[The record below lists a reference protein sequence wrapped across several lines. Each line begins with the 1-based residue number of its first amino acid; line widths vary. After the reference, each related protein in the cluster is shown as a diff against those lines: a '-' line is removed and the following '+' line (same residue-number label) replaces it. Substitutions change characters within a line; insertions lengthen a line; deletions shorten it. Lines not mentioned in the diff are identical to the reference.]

1 MATTTLGVTDI
12 DVLALSVRDRESRRL
27 ILEAITAY
35 RGGALRSSI
44 MSVWIAVV
52 HDVFSK
58 ARELAAQ
65 GDPAASAF
73 VRTLDAAIEHKSVSQ
88 MQAIERDLLNTARTL
103 LQLITQHEFDVLK
116 RIQDDRNLCAH
127 PAFITEDELFQPAPD
142 LVRSHLV
149 HALQCLLIHAPLQGK
164 SALNR
169 IRVDILSPSY
179 PVTRASIGTYV
190 AAKYLN
196 RSKDA
201 LVSNLVKVLL
211 KAIFLPDGQEF
222 LPKRRQLAWTL
233 SEVATSKTAI
243 FEEVARPMVATFF
256 DGVDDKELLN
266 LCVYLGAEPR
276 IWSWLSEPVRMRVT
290 KLLEDADVPTLK
302 LFMAFDAFSVPDLV
316 DFLLAK
322 FSGLDQDG
330 QIELISDTPR
340 KEFVGRAIAIYSS
353 AGNYRSAELH
363 GQALIVPLA
372 SQFTAEDVQKTLEA
386 VLGNSQISYASGT
399 PDVLLEVFK
408 LTQGLIETTRPHW
421 QHFVD
426 EMTAQH
432 GGKTDAH
439 YSYPSIRAKLSA

>member
-1 MATTTLGVTDI
+1 MTNYGVTDI

-35 RGGALRSSI
+35 RGGALRSAI
-44 MSVWIAVV
+44 MSIWIAVV
-52 HDVFSK
+52 HDIFSK

-65 GDPAASAF
+65 GDPGATDF
-73 VRTLDAAIEHKSVSQ
+73 VSNLDAAIEHKSVPK
-88 MQAIERDLLNTARTL
+88 MQAIERELLNIARTQ
-103 LQLITQHEFDVLK
+103 LQLVTQHEFDVLK

-149 HALQCLLIHAPLQGK
+149 HALQCLLVHAPLQGK

-179 PVTRASIGTYV
+179 PVTRDSIGTYV

-196 RSKDA
+196 RAKDA

-211 KAIFLPDGQEF
+211 KALFLPDAQEF
-222 LPKRRQLAWTL
+222 LAKRRQIAWTL

-243 FEEVARPMVATFF
+243 YEEVARPMVATFF
-256 DGVDDKELLN
+256 EGVDDASLLH

-276 IWSWLSEPVRMRVT
+276 IWAWLSEPVRLRVAR
-290 KLLEDADVPTLK
+290 LLENADVPTLK
-302 LFMAFDAFSVPDLV
+302 LFIAFDAFAVPDLA

-330 QIELISDTPR
+330 QVELISDTPR
-340 KEFVGRAIAIYSS
+340 KEFVGSAISIYSS
-353 AGNYRSAELH
+353 AGNYRSAEQH

-372 SQFTAEDVQKTLEA
+372 SYFSTEDVQRVLDA

-399 PDVLLEVFK
+399 PDVLVEVFK
-408 LTQGLIETTRPHW
+408 LTQNILEQTRPHW
-421 QHFVD
+421 QRFVD

-432 GGKTDAH
+432 GGKIDAH
-439 YSYPSIRAKLSA
+439 YSYPGIRTKLAAV

>member
-1 MATTTLGVTDI
+1 MTTYGVTDI

-44 MSVWIAVV
+44 MSIWIAVV
-52 HDVFSK
+52 HDTFSK

-73 VRTLDAAIEHKSVSQ
+73 VGTLDAAIEHKSVSQ
-88 MQAIERDLLNTARTL
+88 MQAIERDLLSTAR
-103 LQLITQHEFDVLK
+103 LQLQLVTQHEFDVLK

-149 HALQCLLIHAPLQGK
+149 HALQCLLVHAPLQGK

-169 IRVDILSPSY
+169 IRGDILSPSY
-179 PVTRASIGTYV
+179 PATRDGVGTYV

-196 RSKDA
+196 RAKDA

-211 KAIFLPDGQEF
+211 KALFLPDSQDF
-222 LPKRRQLAWTL
+222 LAKRRQLAWTL

-256 DGVDDKELLN
+256 DGVDDQNLLH

-276 IWSWLSEPVRMRVT
+276 IWNWFSEPVRMRVT

-302 LFMAFDAFSVPDLV
+302 LYMAFDAFAVPDLV

-322 FSGLDQDG
+322 FSGLDNDG

-340 KEFVGRAIAIYSS
+340 KEFVYRAIDIYAS
-353 AGNYRSAELH
+353 AGNYRTAEQY
-363 GQALIVPLA
+363 GQVLILPLA
-372 SQFTAEDVQKTLEA
+372 SFFSEQDVRKTLEA
-386 VLGNSQISYASGT
+386 VLGNSQISYGSGT
-399 PDVLLEVFK
+399 PDVVLEMFK
-408 LTQGLIETTRPHW
+408 LTHGLIEQTRPHW
-421 QHFVD
+421 QAFVD
-426 EMTAQH
+426 EMTNQN
-432 GGKTDAH
+432 GGKIDAH
-439 YSYPSIRAKLSA
+439 YSYPEIRTRLDSL

>member
-1 MATTTLGVTDI
+1 MTNLGVTDI

-44 MSVWIAVV
+44 MSIWIAVV
-52 HDVFSK
+52 HDTFSK
-58 ARELAAQ
+58 ARELASQ
-65 GDPAASAF
+65 GDIAAATF
-73 VRTLDAAIEHKSVSQ
+73 VGVLDAAIEHKSVPQ
-88 MQAIERDLLNTARTL
+88 MQGIERDLLNTARSK
-103 LQLITQHEFDVLK
+103 LQLVTQHELDVLK

-149 HALQCLLIHAPLQGK
+149 HALQCLLVHAPLQGK

-169 IRVDILSPSY
+169 IRNDILSLSY
-179 PVTRASIGTYV
+179 PVTRESIGAYV

-211 KAIFLPDGQEF
+211 KALFLPDGQEF
-222 LPKRRQLAWTL
+222 AAKRKQLVWTL

-256 DGVDDKELLN
+256 DGIDDQNLLH

-276 IWSWLSEPVRMRVT
+276 IWGWLSEPVRMRVT
-290 KLLEDADVPTLK
+290 KLLEQADVPTLK
-302 LFMAFDAFSVPDLV
+302 LFMAFDAFAVPDLA

-322 FSGLDQDG
+322 FSGLEQDDQID
-330 QIELISDTPR
+330 LISDAPR
-340 KEFVGRAIAIYSS
+340 KEFVDKAVTIYSS
-353 AGNYRSAELH
+353 AGNYRSAELY

-372 SQFTAEDVQKTLEA
+372 SFFSPDDVGRTLDA
-386 VLGNSQISYASGT
+386 ILGNSQISYASGT

-408 LTQGLIETTRPHW
+408 LTQSLLEQTRTHW
-421 QHFVD
+421 QRFVD
-426 EMTAQH
+426 EMTTQH
-432 GGKTDAH
+432 GGKVDAH
-439 YSYPSIRAKLSA
+439 YSYPSIRAKLAA

>member
-1 MATTTLGVTDI
+1 MTNYGVTDI

-35 RGGALRSSI
+35 RGGALRSAI
-44 MSVWIAVV
+44 MSIWIAIV
-52 HDVFSK
+52 HDIFSK

-65 GDPAASAF
+65 GDLAATSF
-73 VRTLDAAIEHKSVSQ
+73 VGVLDAAIEHKSVPQ
-88 MQAIERDLLNTARTL
+88 MQAIERELLNTARTQ

-116 RIQDDRNLCAH
+116 RTQDDRNLCAH
-127 PAFITEDELFQPAPD
+127 PAFVTEDELFQPAPD

-149 HALQCLLIHAPLQGK
+149 HALQCLLVHAPLQGK

-169 IRVDILSPSY
+169 IRGDILSPSY
-179 PVTRASIGTYV
+179 PATRDGVGTYV

-196 RSKDA
+196 RAKDA

-211 KAIFLPDGQEF
+211 KALFLPDGQDF
-222 LPKRRQLAWTL
+222 LAKRRQLAWTL

-256 DGVDDKELLN
+256 DGVDDQNLLH

-276 IWSWLSEPVRMRVT
+276 IWNWFSEPVRMRVT

-302 LFMAFDAFSVPDLV
+302 LYMAFDAFAVPDLV

-322 FSGLDQDG
+322 FSGLDNDG

-340 KEFVGRAIAIYSS
+340 KEFVDRAIAIYAS
-353 AGNYRSAELH
+353 AGNYRTAEQY
-363 GQALIVPLA
+363 GQVLILPLA
-372 SQFTAEDVQKTLEA
+372 SFFSERDVKRTLEA
-386 VLGNSQISYASGT
+386 VLGNSQISYGSGT
-399 PDVLLEVFK
+399 PDVVLEFFK
-408 LTQGLIETTRPHW
+408 LTQSLIEQTRPHW
-421 QHFVD
+421 QALVD
-426 EMTAQH
+426 EMTKQN
-432 GGKTDAH
+432 GGKIDAH
-439 YSYPSIRAKLSA
+439 YSYPAIRTRLDSL

>member
-1 MATTTLGVTDI
+1 MTTHGVTDI

-35 RGGALRSSI
+35 RGGALRSAI
-44 MSVWIAVV
+44 MSTWIAVV
-52 HDVFSK
+52 HDIFSK

-65 GDPAASAF
+65 GDPAAHSF
-73 VRTLDAAIEHKSVSQ
+73 VGTLDAAIEHKSVPK
-88 MQAIERDLLNTARTL
+88 MQTIEREL
-103 LQLITQHEFDVLK
+103 LQTSRTQLQLVTQHEFDVLK

-149 HALQCLLIHAPLQGK
+149 HALQCLLVHAPLQGK

-179 PVTRASIGTYV
+179 PVTRDGIGTYV

-196 RSKDA
+196 RAKDA
-201 LVSNLVKVLL
+201 LVSNLVKVLI
-211 KAIFLPDGQEF
+211 KALFLPDGQDF
-222 LPKRRQLAWTL
+222 LAKRRQLAWTL
-233 SEVATSKTAI
+233 SEVSTSKTAI
-243 FEEVARPMVATFF
+243 YEEVARPMVATFF
-256 DGVDDKELLN
+256 EGVDDPNLLH

-276 IWSWLSEPVRMRVT
+276 IWTWLSEPVRMRVT
-290 KLLEDADVPTLK
+290 RLLENADVPTLK
-302 LFMAFDAFSVPDLV
+302 LFMAFDAFAVPDLA

-322 FSGLDQDG
+322 FAGLDQDG

-340 KEFVGRAIAIYSS
+340 KEFVGKAITIYSS
-353 AGNYRSAELH
+353 AGNYRSAEQF

-372 SQFTAEDVQKTLEA
+372 SCFTAEDVKRTLDA
-386 VLGNSQISYASGT
+386 VLGNSQISYASAT
-399 PDVLLEVFK
+399 PDVLMETFK
-408 LTQGLIETTRPHW
+408 LTQNLLEKTRPYW
-421 QHFVD
+421 QQFVD

-439 YSYPSIRAKLSA
+439 YSYPGIRAKLAAA

>member
-1 MATTTLGVTDI
+1 MTTYGVTDI

-35 RGGALRSSI
+35 RGGALRSAV
-44 MSVWIAVV
+44 MSTWIAVV
-52 HDVFSK
+52 HDIFSK

-65 GDPAASAF
+65 GDPGATGF
-73 VRTLDAAIEHKSVSQ
+73 VNDLDAAIEHKSVPK
-88 MQAIERDLLNTARTL
+88 MQAIERDLLNIARTQ
-103 LQLITQHEFDVLK
+103 LQLVTQHEFDVLK

-149 HALQCLLIHAPLQGK
+149 HALQCLLVHAPLQGK

-179 PVTRASIGTYV
+179 PVTRNSIGTYV

-196 RSKDA
+196 RAKDA

-211 KAIFLPDGQEF
+211 KALFLPDAQEF
-222 LPKRRQLAWTL
+222 LAKRRQIAWTL
-233 SEVATSKTAI
+233 SEIAASKTAI
-243 FEEVARPMVATFF
+243 YEEVARPMVATFF
-256 DGVDDKELLN
+256 EGVDDASLLH

-276 IWSWLSEPVRMRVT
+276 IWSWLSEPVRLRVAM
-290 KLLEDADVPTLK
+290 LLENADVPTMK
-302 LFMAFDAFSVPDLV
+302 LFMAFDAFAVPDLA
-316 DFLLAK
+316 DFLLTK

-340 KEFVGRAIAIYSS
+340 KEFVGRAIVIYSS
-353 AGNYRSAELH
+353 AGNYRSAEQH
-363 GQALIVPLA
+363 GQAIIVPLA
-372 SQFTAEDVQKTLEA
+372 SYFSTEDVQMVLDA

-399 PDVLLEVFK
+399 PDVLVEVFK
-408 LTQGLIETTRPHW
+408 LTQHILEQTRPHW
-421 QHFVD
+421 QRFVD

-432 GGKTDAH
+432 GGKIDAH
-439 YSYPSIRAKLSA
+439 YSYPGIRAKLAAA